1 MTCKPAACKKTW
13 GCFGVQAPLLT
24 SSSINLS
31 FLLPANAIC
40 KLVDGLAS
48 SSSVLT
54 IASSLQFVVWYAAVL
69 SYAETSVVTSQLTQ
83 AVSLSL

>member
-1 MTCKPAACKKTW
+1 M
-13 GCFGVQAPLLT
+13 QASSLQENLGLLLST
-24 SSSINLS
+24 GSFVDVINLS

-40 KLVDGLAS
+40 KLVGGLAS

-54 IASSLQFVVWYAAVL
+54 IASSLQFVLWYAAVL